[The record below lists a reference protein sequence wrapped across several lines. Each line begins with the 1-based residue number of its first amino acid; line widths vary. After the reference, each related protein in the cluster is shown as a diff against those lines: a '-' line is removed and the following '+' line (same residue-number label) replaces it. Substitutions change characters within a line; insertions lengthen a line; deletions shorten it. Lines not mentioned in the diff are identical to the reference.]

1 MKKNEF
7 YSTLF
12 GRTINKKEKDF
23 HLFVL
28 AELLFRIDGMQG
40 SNDIYSK
47 SEIDRLEKEL
57 VKWKRIRNS
66 KL

>member
-12 GRTINKKEKDF
+12 GRTITKKEKDF

-28 AELLFRIDGMQG
+28 AELLFRIDGLSG
-40 SNDIYSK
+40 SNDIYTK
-47 SEIDRLEKEL
+47 SEIERLEKEL
-57 VKWKRIRNS
+57 VKWKKIRNS

>member
-12 GRTINKKEKDF
+12 ARTINKKEKDF

-57 VKWKRIRNS
+57 VKWKKIRNS